1 MSEKKLD
8 GKVTIVTGAGS
19 AGKGIGTGKAM
30 AVLFAREGSRWCSST
45 CTKIEL
51 KRRSI

>member
-19 AGKGIGTGKAM
+19 AGPGFATGKAM
-30 AVLFAREGSRWCSST
+30 SVQFAVSPPT
-45 CTKIEL
+45 
-51 KRRSI
+51 